1 MRDGEGLGD
10 SGCGS
15 RESVFF
21 IVTCQ
26 MPGLG
31 AGPGTHQSMRATVT
45 TPGQP
50 IRVATA
56 VHVTKGPNQVPLV
69 HVGIRGHTGNQ
80 VQLFRDPVLCLN
92 MTGILSDKQG
102 PETSLNFSSIGFH

>member
-1 MRDGEGLGD
+1 MARGWGTVVVGA
-10 SGCGS
+10 GS
-15 RESVFF
+15 QSSSLS
-21 IVTCQ
+21 TCQ
-26 MPGLG
+26 VPGLG
-31 AGPGTHQSMRATVT
+31 AGPGTHQSRRATVT

-56 VHVTKGPNQVPLV
+56 VYVTKGPNQVPLI

-102 PETSLNFSSIGFH
+102 PETSLNFSFIGFH